1 MNNTYAKAYTE
12 VIEIINHFSEEEYK
26 KIPKEK
32 IEYYEN
38 NKDKNYIFKIDPNID
53 LDKQNISKKAYSI
66 LVSLFRDYFATD
78 RQKQILD
85 DLLMQNEQK
94 LEEEKLIKYA
104 AELLCKI
111 PTIIYGNYNENTLF
125 APVLSFNLHGVESEQ
140 IADYLSRNNIAVRG
154 GLQCAPVAHKT
165 LGTSEQGTVRIST
178 SVYNSAEDIEKLCF
192 FVKKFAFSY

>member
-94 LEEEKLIKYA
+94 LEEEKLIKYNPN
-104 AELLCKI
+104 EIFRKDKNSKEKI
-111 PTIIYGNYNENTLF
+111 EEVSLII
-125 APVLSFNLHGVESEQ
+125 
-140 IADYLSRNNIAVRG
+140 
-154 GLQCAPVAHKT
+154 
-165 LGTSEQGTVRIST
+165 
-178 SVYNSAEDIEKLCF
+178 IEKEKWY
-192 FVKKFAFSY
+192 KKISNYFKSILKK

>member
-66 LVSLFRDYFATD
+66 LVSLFRDCFATD

-94 LEEEKLIKYA
+94 LEEEKLIKYNPN
-104 AELLCKI
+104 EIFRKDKNSKEKI
-111 PTIIYGNYNENTLF
+111 EEVSLII
-125 APVLSFNLHGVESEQ
+125 
-140 IADYLSRNNIAVRG
+140 
-154 GLQCAPVAHKT
+154 
-165 LGTSEQGTVRIST
+165 
-178 SVYNSAEDIEKLCF
+178 
-192 FVKKFAFSY
+192 VKKKSGIKKY

>member
-78 RQKQILD
+78 IQKQILD

-94 LEEEKLIKYA
+94 LEEEKLIKYNPN
-104 AELLCKI
+104 EIFRKDKNSKEKI
-111 PTIIYGNYNENTLF
+111 EEVSLIIVEKEKWYKKIFNYF
-125 APVLSFNLHGVESEQ
+125 K
-140 IADYLSRNNIAVRG
+140 NI
-154 GLQCAPVAHKT
+154 
-165 LGTSEQGTVRIST
+165 
-178 SVYNSAEDIEKLCF
+178 F
-192 FVKKFAFSY
+192 KK

>member
-94 LEEEKLIKYA
+94 LEEEKLIKYNPN
-104 AELLCKI
+104 EIFRKDKNSKEKI
-111 PTIIYGNYNENTLF
+111 EEVSLIIVEKEKWYKKILNYF
-125 APVLSFNLHGVESEQ
+125 KSIF
-140 IADYLSRNNIAVRG
+140 
-154 GLQCAPVAHKT
+154 
-165 LGTSEQGTVRIST
+165 
-178 SVYNSAEDIEKLCF
+178 
-192 FVKKFAFSY
+192 KK